1 MNTDIQR
8 LNGRVAA
15 EAVGG
20 QQVAHRILSFGLVVG
35 LAVLILASVISVTAQ
50 TPSAPVAAVAAS
62 ADDKRY
68 RIGPG
73 DVLEIRV
80 LKAPELSREAVRVDQ
95 RGMIRMPMITNEIS
109 AACLTEAELQEKI
122 ATLYLE
128 YKRNPIVDVFVKEY
142 QSQPVSIVG

>member
-1 MNTDIQR
+1 MPGCRSRLAESFLRCDSIVEVITVMNTDIQR
-8 LNGRVAA
+8 LLNGRVAA

-20 QQVAHRILSFGLVVG
+20 QQVAPRIMSFGLVVG
-35 LAVLILASVISVTAQ
+35 LAVLILASVMSVTAQ

-62 ADDKRY
+62 AEDIRY

-95 RGMIRMPMITNEIS
+95 RGMIRMPMITTEI
-109 AACLTEAELQEKI
+109 
-122 ATLYLE
+122 
-128 YKRNPIVDVFVKEY
+128 
-142 QSQPVSIVG
+142 